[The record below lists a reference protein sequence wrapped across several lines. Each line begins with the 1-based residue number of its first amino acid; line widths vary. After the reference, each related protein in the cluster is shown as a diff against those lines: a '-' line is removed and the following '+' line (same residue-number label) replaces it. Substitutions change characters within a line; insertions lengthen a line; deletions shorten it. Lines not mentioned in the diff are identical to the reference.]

1 MRLGTGRRRAG
12 PGRGMCGLAALLAVA
27 GAPAR
32 AQEPAAGA
40 APVDLSGPEGPS
52 RGEQPCAEGRALGP
66 GACFSGEV
74 LADGFV
80 NTRGGVHRGA
90 AALAQAKLGLGLDLG
105 AVPWLRGAGLEGWS
119 FQVTAFGIY
128 GRQPTPTLIGGL
140 APLSNAEALS
150 TFRLSELWLER
161 RFEDLGS
168 VRFGQLAAD
177 SEFFT
182 AAAAGGLT
190 NGTFGWPLATS
201 TALPSG
207 GPAYPFA
214 APGVR
219 LALGDPDEGSGL
231 RAAIFSGDPGGKYGD
246 GTDPQRHNRYGTN
259 FSLAGGAF
267 LIAEAVVG
275 AAAPEGSEVRPWVG
289 KLGGWYHN
297 GGFADQ
303 RGDLATILGG
313 PPSSGIPDD
322 TLPENPPLRRRRNNY
337 GGYAIGEVT
346 LWRGESGSVAT
357 FARASV
363 TPSSRNLLGFYA
375 DAGVAWRGPF
385 GREGDTISV
394 GAAYARTGSEGRD
407 LDRAL
412 RASGA
417 AQPVRS
423 REFVLEANYDLA
435 VVPEK
440 LFVRPLVQW
449 ISNPSA
455 GIPDERYRTD
465 AALRDAVVLGVRV
478 RATL

>member
-1 MRLGTGRRRAG
+1 MRTGMSRGRA
-12 PGRGMCGLAALLAVA
+12 RGLAALLVVA
-27 GAPAR
+27 AAPAWAR
-32 AQEPAAGA
+32 GAEAQEAPAVV
-40 APVDLSGPEGPS
+40 PIELSGPEGAS
-52 RGEQPCAEGRALGP
+52 RGEQPCAEGRAIGT
-66 GACFSGEV
+66 GACLSGEV
-74 LADGFV
+74 LADGFA
-80 NTRGGVHRGA
+80 NTRGGVRRDVA
-90 AALAQAKLGLGLDLG
+90 AFGQAKVGLGLDLG
-105 AVPWLRGAGLEGWS
+105 AVPWLEGAGLDGWS
-119 FQVTAFGIY
+119 FQATAFGIY
-128 GRQPTPTLIGGL
+128 GRQPTPTLVGGL
-140 APLSNAEALS
+140 AALSNAEALS

-168 VRFGQLAAD
+168 IRFGQLAAD

-182 AAAAGGLT
+182 AASAGGLT

-231 RAAIFSGDPGGKYGD
+231 RAAIFPGDPGGRYGA

-267 LIAEAVVG
+267 MIAEAVAG
-275 AAAPEGSEVRPWVG
+275 ASAPEGSDVQPWVG

-297 GGFADQ
+297 GGFEDQ
-303 RGDLATILGG
+303 RGNIDTILGG
-313 PPSSGIPDD
+313 PTSSGILDD
-322 TLPENPPLRRRRNNY
+322 ATAEEAPVRRRRNNH

-346 LWRGESGSVAT
+346 LWRGEGASLAT

-385 GREGDTISV
+385 GQESDTVSV
-394 GAAYARTGSEGRD
+394 GAAYARPGSDGRD

-412 RASGA
+412 RAGGA

-423 REFVLEANYDLA
+423 REFVLEANYDHA
-435 VVPEK
+435 VVPSR
-440 LFVRPLVQW
+440 LFVRPMVQW
-449 ISNPSA
+449 ISNPGA
-455 GIPDERYRTD
+455 GIPDDRYRAD
-465 AALRDAVVLGVRV
+465 AALRDALVLGVRV